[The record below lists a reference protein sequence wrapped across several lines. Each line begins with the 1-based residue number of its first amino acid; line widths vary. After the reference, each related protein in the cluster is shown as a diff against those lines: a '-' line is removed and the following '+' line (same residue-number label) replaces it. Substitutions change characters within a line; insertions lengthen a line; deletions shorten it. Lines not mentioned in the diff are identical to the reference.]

1 MQNKKWNNYYIM
13 HFCQD
18 PIVKALRALN
28 LPQNRHWQRRG
39 EIRVVS
45 RPRYRAGPAR
55 PRPTAQPKRDVT
67 GHTDSTKKPFHRWPH
82 NTQLTSFVGVKGNNL
97 YIMHFCQNAIV
108 KTLRAVEHVTSGT
121 RVCVGIH
128 TETGDG

>member
-45 RPRYRAGPAR
+45 ASALLRGAAAR

-67 GHTDSTKKPFHRWPH
+67 GHTDSTKK
-82 NTQLTSFVGVKGNNL
+82 NL
-97 YIMHFCQNAIV
+97 FTAGRI
-108 KTLRAVEHVTSGT
+108 TLNSLRSLV
-121 RVCVGIH
+121 
-128 TETGDG
+128 